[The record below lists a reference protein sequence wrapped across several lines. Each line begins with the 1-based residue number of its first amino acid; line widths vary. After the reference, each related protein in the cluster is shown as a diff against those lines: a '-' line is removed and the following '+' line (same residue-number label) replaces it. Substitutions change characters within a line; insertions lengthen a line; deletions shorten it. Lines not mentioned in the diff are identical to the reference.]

1 MRQSIPFLDLV
12 GLHAELRDELDEVW
26 AHVVDTAA
34 FVGGSFV
41 ETFEQDFASY
51 CGREHAIGVANGT
64 DALELVLRALGVG
77 PGDEVIVPTNTF
89 YATAEAVLIVGAT
102 PIFVD
107 VDAHTLLT
115 TPALVEQA
123 IGPRTAAMIPVHLF
137 GQTVD
142 LDGFEELSRRTGVAM
157 IEDAAQAHGAT
168 WNGRRAGSVGVAGC
182 FSFYPGKNLGAL
194 GDGGAIVTDDA
205 QLASTIRSLANHGRD
220 NTAFSGHGRVG
231 RNSRLDGL
239 QAGVLTRK
247 LPRLDAWNE
256 QRRAIWKIY
265 EQGFE
270 GSAARPVSV
279 AAGATSVHHL
289 AVVRVPERD
298 RIRELLTAEGIGTG
312 IHYLVPCHQLPPYDA
327 SARGVHPN
335 AESAASEILSL
346 PMYPQLDPEDA
357 SSVVD
362 AVLSA
367 LDAVIDTSS
376 RVGAAHG

>member
-1 MRQSIPFLDLV
+1 MTRPIPFLDLV
-12 GLHAELRDELDEVW
+12 VLHDELRDELDEVW
-26 AHVVDTAA
+26 AHVLDTAS
-34 FVGGSFV
+34 FVGGAFV
-41 ETFEQDFASY
+41 ETFEEDFASY
-51 CGREHAIGVANGT
+51 CGRQHAIGVANGT

-77 PGDEVIVPTNTF
+77 AGDEVIVPTNTF

-107 VDAHTLLT
+107 VDPDTLLT

-142 LDGFEELSRRTGVAM
+142 LDGFEELGRRTGVPM

-168 WNGRRAGSVGVAGC
+168 WNGRRAGSVGIAGC
-182 FSFYPGKNLGAL
+182 FSFYPGKNLGAV
-194 GDGGAIVTDDA
+194 GDGGAVVTDDT
-205 QLASTIRSLANHGRD
+205 QLADTIRSLANHGRD
-220 NTAFSGHGRVG
+220 ATVPSGHGRVG

-239 QAGVLTRK
+239 QAGVLARK

-256 QRRAIWKIY
+256 QRRALWKIY
-265 EQGFE
+265 DEGFE
-270 GSAARPVSV
+270 GTAVRTVEV
-279 AAGATSVHHL
+279 AADATSVHHL

-298 RIRELLTAEGIGTG
+298 RVRELLAAERIGTG
-312 IHYLVPCHQLPPYDA
+312 IHYPVPCHQLPPFDA

-335 AESAASEILSL
+335 AESAAAEILSL
-346 PMYPQLDPEDA
+346 PMYPQLDPADA
-357 SSVVD
+357 STVVD

-367 LDAVIDTSS
+367 VDTAADTPN
-376 RVGAAHG
+376 RVGAARG

>member
-1 MRQSIPFLDLV
+1 MKEPVPFLDLV
-12 GLHAELRDELDEVW
+12 VLHAELREELDEVW
-26 AHVVDTAA
+26 HHVVDTAA
-34 FVGGSFV
+34 FVGGAFV

-51 CGREHAIGVANGT
+51 CSRRHAIGVANGT
-64 DALELVLRALGVG
+64 DAIELVLRALAVG

-89 YATAEAVLIVGAT
+89 YATAEAVLAVGAT

-107 VDAHTLLT
+107 VDPHTLLA
-115 TPALVEQA
+115 TPDLVEQA

-142 LDGFEELSRRTGVAM
+142 LDSFEELSRRTGVPM

-182 FSFYPGKNLGAL
+182 FSFYPGKNLGAV
-194 GDGGAIVTDDA
+194 GDGGAVVTDDA
-205 QLASTIRSLANHGRD
+205 RLADTIRSLANHGRD
-220 NTAFSGHGRVG
+220 ATVPSGHGRVG

-239 QAGVLTRK
+239 QAGVLARK
-247 LPRLDAWNE
+247 LPRLDGWNE
-256 QRRAIWKIY
+256 QRRSLWKIY

-270 GSAARPVSV
+270 ATPVRPIGV
-279 AAGATSVHHL
+279 ADGATSVHHL

-298 RIRELLTAEGIGTG
+298 RLRESLAAEGIGTG
-312 IHYLVPCHQLPPYDA
+312 IHYPVPCHQLPPFDT
-327 SARGVHPN
+327 SARGIHPI

-346 PMYPQLDPEDA
+346 PMYPQLDPADA
-357 SSVVD
+357 RRVVD

-367 LDAVIDTSS
+367 LDTDDTSA
-376 RVGAAHG
+376 RVGASAHG